1 VDDDDKAERI
11 GAAGQVWTQVL
22 DAMRARIGGQDV
34 DVWLKGARPV
44 HLDGTVLI
52 VEVANRY
59 YADWIG
65 ENYQAL
71 LGEELST
78 ALGRRVELR
87 TTWRDEP
94 TAEEPRSGVPDAD
107 LDRRPRGIGVVTG
120 QTFESFVIGEC
131 NKFAHAAAVAV
142 SENPARNY
150 NPLFIYGATGL
161 GKTHLMHA
169 IANRVLATT
178 ANARVVYV
186 TAEDFMNEMINSLQY
201 KRMEDF
207 RAKYRRQAS
216 VLLVDDVQ
224 FLSGKERTQEEF
236 FHTFNALQGSGRQ
249 IVLTSDVVPRDID
262 KLEPRLR
269 TRFEGGLL
277 ADMQAPDKET
287 MLAILRQKADAHR
300 LVLPRDVVDA
310 IVGLVAGNIRE
321 LEGVLNRI
329 GALHVFYDEPI
340 TIDWARKRL
349 PGVFDPP
356 VVHVTVPAIIE
367 TVAKFHNV
375 RSADLTGGK
384 RTRTLTR
391 PRHIAM
397 YLARM
402 HTTLS
407 FPELGR
413 EFGDRDHST
422 IQHGYRKV
430 QEQIGKDPDLA
441 YQVKL
446 IEQSLHSR
454 GA

>member
-1 VDDDDKAERI
+1 MELNALWDTLLYALRVRLADP
-11 GAAGQVWTQVL
+11 
-22 DAMRARIGGQDV
+22 RAV
-34 DVWLKGARPV
+34 DVWIDRCRPIR
-44 HLDGTVLI
+44 LADDL
-52 VEVANRY
+52 EVGLPNRY
-59 YADWIG
+59 YLDWIR
-65 ENYQAL
+65 ENYLPDMEREAS
-71 LGEELST
+71 GI
-78 ALGRRVELR
+78 LGRPLAIRLVPQDAPEAPV
-87 TTWRDEP
+87 TPAEP
-94 TAEEPRSGVPDAD
+94 EPDVPMDDAQSGLNA
-107 LDRRPRGIGVVTG
+107 R

-277 ADMQAPDKET
+277 ADMQAPT
-287 MLAILRQKADAHR
+287 RRRCWRSSARRPTPTGSCSRATSWTR
-300 LVLPRDVVDA
+300 S
-310 IVGLVAGNIRE
+310 
-321 LEGVLNRI
+321 
-329 GALHVFYDEPI
+329 
-340 TIDWARKRL
+340 WASW
-349 PGVFDPP
+349 PG
-356 VVHVTVPAIIE
+356 T
-367 TVAKFHNV
+367 
-375 RSADLTGGK
+375 SA
-384 RTRTLTR
+384 
-391 PRHIAM
+391 
-397 YLARM
+397 
-402 HTTLS
+402 S
-407 FPELGR
+407 
-413 EFGDRDHST
+413 
-422 IQHGYRKV
+422 
-430 QEQIGKDPDLA
+430 
-441 YQVKL
+441 
-446 IEQSLHSR
+446 SR
-454 GA
+454 AC